1 VTLLASQVIIRPV
14 VSEKSLDLTK
24 SANKY
29 TFRVHTDATKHQI
42 ADAVAELFKVGVID
56 VNVLTSKSKEKQGR
70 WRRKTRVLGRTSA
83 WRKAV
88 VTLKAGDKIEIF
100 EGV

>member
-24 SANKY
+24 SGNKY
-29 TFRVHTDATKHQI
+29 TFAVHADANKHQI
-42 ADAVAELFKVGVID
+42 AAAIEELFKVGVLD
-56 VNVLTSKSKEKQGR
+56 VNVLTTKSKSKQGR
-70 WRRKTRVLGRTSA
+70 WRRRTRVLGRTTP
-83 WRKAV
+83 WRKAI
-88 VTLKAGDKIEIF
+88 VTLRAGDKIEFF